1 MKGRGAAPLRD
12 MESFSA
18 LLSQI
23 PAVLLLLEITTSLA
37 IPTCNLQSQ
46 SDQTLIS
53 WDSERD

>member
-1 MKGRGAAPLRD
+1 MKGREAVPLRHV
-12 MESFSA
+12 ESFSA
-18 LLSQI
+18 PLSQI
-23 PAVLLLLEITTSLA
+23 PAVLLLLEITTSLV